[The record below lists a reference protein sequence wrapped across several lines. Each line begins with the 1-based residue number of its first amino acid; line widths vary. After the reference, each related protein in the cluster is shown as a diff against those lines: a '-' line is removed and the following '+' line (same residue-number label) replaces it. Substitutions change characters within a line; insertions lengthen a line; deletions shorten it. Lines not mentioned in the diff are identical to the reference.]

1 MPRILIVDDDPDFH
15 LLVETVLG
23 RRGYELISAKD
34 GADALSMIK
43 AEQPDAIILD
53 KIMPGMDGF
62 EVARRLRR
70 EPDFAHLPI
79 LIVSGATQL
88 NDKLDA
94 FNAGADD
101 YLTKPFEVDELAARI
116 TAMLRRAAAFNA
128 AKTQKLQNVD
138 NAKLIAIHS
147 LRGGIGSS
155 SIAVNLALALNSLW
169 QRPTILMDM
178 VMVYGQVALMLNK
191 SLRRTWGDITA
202 FSEADF
208 DNEALDGIISSHES
222 GLKFLAA
229 PKNPI
234 EAEEVSSELLKRAL
248 GLLQPR
254 YDYIIA
260 DLPHDF
266 SNNTLEILDAA
277 DTIMVLV
284 APAIVSVRGAAIML
298 NTYASLGFER
308 DKVEFVLNQSY
319 SKIDRTPKQIE
330 DALHHPVSLVIP
342 HDARLFTEAINS
354 GLPFM
359 LTNPDKCYTKMNLEA
374 DLSETATLENPITIN
389 YTVCRTWLLPSILEI
404 LQANT
409 SNPYPQRVFEIA
421 DVTTQ

>member
-1 MPRILIVDDDPDFH
+1 VPRILIVDDDPDFH

-62 EVARRLRR
+62 EVASRLRR

-128 AKTQKLQNVD
+128 AKTQDLQHVD

-208 DNEALDGIISSHES
+208 DNEALDGIISSHDS

-248 GLLQPR
+248 ALLQPR

-284 APAIVSVRGAAIML
+284 APDIVSVRGAAIML

-308 DKVEFVLNQSY
+308 DKVEFVLNQAY
-319 SKIDRTPKQIE
+319 SKIDMTPKQIE

-342 HDARLFTEAINS
+342 HSARLFTEAINS

-359 LTNPDKCYTKMNLEA
+359 LSNHESEVSSLLVDIA
-374 DLSETATLENPITIN
+374 FRLSKDSHRNIP
-389 YTVCRTWLLPSILEI
+389 P
-404 LQANT
+404 
-409 SNPYPQRVFEIA
+409 PYPSDTWKRAVKRMKLYGSNSRMSRINLSFNLRKLFG
-421 DVTTQ
+421 